1 MCVKQLQLERKAWRK
16 MLNISRND
24 TKKGNKG
31 YKWEAA
37 TGMLGLSTTRINAG
51 SGICRLEVAKPAQ
64 VSHTGNTIFLA
75 LEEVYAEYC
84 KSGFTANGLK
94 TRSKDFANSV
104 TFCNSCRHNFWYSL
118 LWMWPGLNVTKF
130 LCLGSFGVLCA
141 NTNQF
146 QRGDGHLHYSK
157 IFFFSAFLLPLAVV
171 LGTPCC
177 P

>member
-1 MCVKQLQLERKAWRK
+1 

-94 TRSKDFANSV
+94 T
-104 TFCNSCRHNFWYSL
+104 
-118 LWMWPGLNVTKF
+118 
-130 LCLGSFGVLCA
+130 
-141 NTNQF
+141 
-146 QRGDGHLHYSK
+146 
-157 IFFFSAFLLPLAVV
+157 
-171 LGTPCC
+171 
-177 P
+177 